1 MKSCT
6 AIAIAAL
13 SLLFL
18 ASCASGSR
26 EPYTGA
32 EPPVRDQGQFE
43 AELRAAIA
51 GAAGVSLTEK
61 GPVSGEGFSSPIWMV
76 HVDRP
81 GATKRALVFA
91 GIHGNEPAGPAW
103 ALELLRRLAA
113 DTSLYADVS
122 FDIVPLLNPWG
133 WSRDVRYNRDGR
145 DINRDFATFTTQE
158 ARAFRDLVEG
168 RRYDFSID
176 HHEDPSAKGFYV
188 YQYADRDTR
197 PTRAVIAAVRDLAF
211 PIEQDV
217 NMVILRTRD
226 GLIRAPRW
234 GLWYM
239 KATHQLG
246 SANWVRLSGTPKV
259 FTVETPTALT
269 LEDRVRLHGTAFT
282 SLVGDVLEG
291 GS

>member
-1 MKSCT
+1 MRYFA
-6 AIAIAAL
+6 AIACL
-13 SLLFL
+13 SLLVL
-18 ASCASGSR
+18 VSCASGGR
-26 EPYTGA
+26 EPYTGT
-32 EPPVRDQGQFE
+32 EPAVRDLGQFE
-43 AELRAAIA
+43 AELRAAVA
-51 GAAGVSLTEK
+51 GAPGLALAEAGRVSW
-61 GPVSGEGFSSPIWMV
+61 EGFASPIWVV

-81 GATKRALVFA
+81 LSTKRALVFA

-103 ALELLRRLAA
+103 ALELVHRLAA
-113 DTSLYADVS
+113 DASLYADVS

-158 ARAFRDLVEG
+158 ARAFRDLVAG

-176 HHEDPSAKGFYV
+176 HHEDRGAKGFYV

-197 PTRAVIAAVRDLAF
+197 PTRALIAAVRDIAF

-246 SANWVRLSGTPKV
+246 SANWVRLSGTPRV
-259 FTVETPTALT
+259 FTVETPTALA
-269 LEDRVRLHGTAFT
+269 LDERVRLHRTAFA
-282 SLVGDVLEG
+282 SLVDDVLEG
-291 GS
+291 GL

>member
-1 MKSCT
+1 MKYS
-6 AIAIAAL
+6 AAAVVACL
-13 SLLFL
+13 SLLAL

-26 EPYTGA
+26 DPYSGA
-32 EPPVRDQGQFE
+32 EPAVRDLGQFE

-51 GAAGVSLTEK
+51 GAEGVTLSETS
-61 GPVSGEGFSSPIWMV
+61 PVAWEGFSSPIWMV
-76 HVDRP
+76 HVERP
-81 GATKRALVFA
+81 GSTKRALVFA

-103 ALELLRRLAA
+103 ALELVRALAA
-113 DTSLYADVS
+113 DASLHHDVS

-168 RRYDFSID
+168 GRYDFSID
-176 HHEDPSAKGFYV
+176 HHEDPSGKGFYL

-197 PTRAVIAAVRDLAF
+197 PTRAVIAKVRDLAF

-217 NMVILRTRD
+217 SMVILRTRD

-239 KATHQLG
+239 KATDQLG
-246 SANWVRLSGTPKV
+246 SANWVRLTGIPRV
-259 FTVETPTALT
+259 FTVETPTALA
-269 LEDRVRLHGTAFT
+269 LEDRVRLHRTAFT

-291 GS
+291 GL